1 MPPDDRPLVT
11 LVLHKFSRGGSD
23 RVAAYLARGFVAAGF
38 RTELVV
44 FVRGGEVEQVLLELL
59 GDVPVH
65 YLGRSSGPRFLD
77 LLRGLPALVRHIEK
91 SRPDV
96 LLSTANNTAL
106 ASALGLALARDS
118 SSLLVLKTTNP
129 VAGSR
134 HRGMLR
140 WLRSWSYRR
149 IFRRTARVWTLS
161 DEETDGLMAEYP
173 EFRRLFRTIV
183 QPYVTDAML
192 APQSPRAGQAK
203 IILSVARLTEQ
214 KRLDRLIRAFAHVQT
229 PGARLVICGE
239 GEERQKLSSLALELG
254 IGDRLELLGYV
265 SDVSVVIREADLMVL
280 TSDYEGLPAAAL
292 EAMGSNCP
300 VLTTD
305 CFPSARSLIE
315 NAPGCAIID
324 NDSPRALGAML
335 DAMLAQPRPTGLDRI
350 AMRYSI
356 ANGVQ
361 SHVAELDQL
370 LGRLPQEVSPLRSK
384 PMAEISTNHG

>member
-1 MPPDDRPLVT
+1 VPPDDHPLIT

-23 RVAAYLARGFVAAGF
+23 RVAAYLARGFVEAGF

-44 FVRGGEVEQVLLELL
+44 FARGGEVEQVLLELI

-65 YLGRSSGPRFLD
+65 YLGRSSGFRFVD
-77 LLRGLPALVRHIEK
+77 LLGGLPALAHYIRR

-134 HRGMLR
+134 HRGMLG

-149 IFRRTARVWTLS
+149 IFGRTARVWTLS
-161 DEETDGLMAEYP
+161 DEETDALIAEYP
-173 EFRRLFRTIV
+173 KFSHLFRTIV

-192 APQSPRAGQAK
+192 APPGPRAGQAK

-214 KRLDRLIRAFAHVQT
+214 KRLDRLLRAFAHVQT
-229 PGARLVICGE
+229 AGARLVICGE
-239 GEERQKLSSLALELG
+239 GEERQKLSALAVELG
-254 IGDRLELLGYV
+254 IVDRLELRGYV
-265 SDVSVVIREADLMVL
+265 PDVSVVIREADLMVL

-292 EAMGSNCP
+292 EAMASNCP

-315 NAPGCAIID
+315 SAPACAIID
-324 NDSPRALGAML
+324 DDSPRALGAML
-335 DAMLAQPRPTGLDRI
+335 DAMLAQPRPTGLAGI

-361 SHVAELDQL
+361 SHVNELQQL
-370 LGRLPQEVSPLRSK
+370 LGCSSQRSIAATGK
-384 PMAEISTNHG
+384 ASD